1 MKNKKTL
8 IGIVAVVIV
17 LFVLFGRGENVDL
30 KQKYR
35 EESLN
40 IGNVVKTVSANGTL
54 NPVTLVTV
62 GTQVSGTVQK
72 LYVDF
77 NDRVTKGQ
85 ILMEL
90 DGELLKATE
99 RQSAAS
105 VLSAKASL
113 DLARADYTRMSTLYK
128 KEYVSRQE
136 LDQSLQVLRSAEAS
150 LQQAE
155 AQNLRDRT
163 NVGFTKILSPVDGVV
178 IDRDVDE
185 GQTVAASYQT
195 PTLIQIAEDLKKMA
209 IDTSFAE
216 ADIGDIKKAMPV
228 NFTVDAFPNKKFQ
241 AVVEEVRLNPTTESN
256 VVTYNVRVAV
266 DNPDEILLP
275 GMTAYVN
282 IPVITH
288 ENVLLAPNS
297 ALRFKPPVAKTESSG
312 SKNILT
318 GGGGMGPPPPFD
330 RNKNKKNSGSTVENN
345 DGEQH
350 GTVYVIRDNEMVAI
364 DVILGIT
371 DNKMTEIKSESLEE
385 GDLVVVGEN
394 LGNTGKKSGL
404 TMSIF

>member
-40 IGNVVKTVSANGTL
+40 IGSVVKTVSANGTL

-288 ENVLLAPNS
+288 ENVLLVPNS

-318 GGGGMGPPPPFD
+318 GGGGMGPPPPPD
-330 RNKNKKNSGSTVENN
+330 RNKNKKNNASTVENN

-371 DNKMTEIKSESLEE
+371 DNKMTEIKSESLQE

>member
-1 MKNKKTL
+1 M
-8 IGIVAVVIV
+8 
-17 LFVLFGRGENVDL
+17 
-30 KQKYR
+30 
-35 EESLN
+35 
-40 IGNVVKTVSANGTL
+40 
-54 NPVTLVTV
+54 
-62 GTQVSGTVQK
+62 
-72 LYVDF
+72 
-77 NDRVTKGQ
+77 
-85 ILMEL
+85 
-90 DGELLKATE
+90 
-99 RQSAAS
+99 
-105 VLSAKASL
+105 
-113 DLARADYTRMSTLYK
+113 
-128 KEYVSRQE
+128 
-136 LDQSLQVLRSAEAS
+136 
-150 LQQAE
+150 
-155 AQNLRDRT
+155 
-163 NVGFTKILSPVDGVV
+163 
-178 IDRDVDE
+178 
-185 GQTVAASYQT
+185 
-195 PTLIQIAEDLKKMA
+195 
-209 IDTSFAE
+209 
-216 ADIGDIKKAMPV
+216 

-318 GGGGMGPPPPFD
+318 GGGGMGPPPPPD
-330 RNKNKKNSGSTVENN
+330 RNKNKKNNASTVENN

-371 DNKMTEIKSESLEE
+371 DNKMTEIKSESLQE

>member
-8 IGIVAVVIV
+8 IGIVLLLVV

-30 KQKYR
+30 TQKYR
-35 EESLN
+35 QEPLT
-40 IGNVVKTVSANGTL
+40 IGKVVKTVSANGTL
-54 NPVTLVTV
+54 NPVTLISV

-77 NDRVTKGQ
+77 NDRVKKGQ
-85 ILMEL
+85 VLMEL
-90 DGELLKATE
+90 DGELLQATE
-99 RQSAAS
+99 RQSAAN
-105 VLSAKASL
+105 VLSAQASL
-113 DLARADYTRMSTLYK
+113 ELAQANFKRMQELFK

-136 LDQSLQVLRSAEAS
+136 LDQARQSLKSAQAS

-163 NVGFTKILSPVDGVV
+163 NVGFTQILSPVDGVV

-185 GQTVAASYQT
+185 GQTVAASFQT
-195 PTLIQIAEDLKKMA
+195 PTLIKIAEDLKKMA

-216 ADIGDIKKAMPV
+216 ADIGDIKKGMPV
-228 NFTVDAFPNKKFQ
+228 HFTVDAFPNKKFQ

-256 VVTYNVRVAV
+256 VVTYNVRVSV

-297 ALRFKPPVAKTESSG
+297 ALRFKPPTMAKSASNSG
-312 SKNILT
+312 FII
-318 GGGGMGPPPPFD
+318 GGMGHPPPPPD
-330 RNKNKKNSGSTVENN
+330 RNKNKKNNESTVENN

-350 GTVYVIRDNEMVAI
+350 GTVYVIRENEMLAVK
-364 DVILGIT
+364 VILGIT
-371 DNKMTEIKSESLEE
+371 DNKMTQIKSDNLKE

-394 LGNTGKKSGL
+394 LNNTGKKSGL
-404 TMSIF
+404 TVSVF

>member
-1 MKNKKTL
+1 MKKTKL
-8 IGIVAVVIV
+8 IIGVVVIVAV
-17 LFVLFGRGENVDL
+17 LFVLFGRGENVNL
-30 KQKYR
+30 QQKYK
-35 EESLN
+35 EEPLAVGSV
-40 IGNVVKTVSANGTL
+40 IKTVSANGTL

-85 ILMEL
+85 LLMEL

-136 LDQSLQVLRSAEAS
+136 LDQSLQVLKSAQAS

-163 NVGFTKILSPVDGVV
+163 NVEFTKILSPVDGVV

-195 PTLIQIAEDLKKMA
+195 PTLIQIAEDLQKMA

-216 ADIGDIKKAMPV
+216 ADIGDIKKGMPV
-228 NFTVDAFPNKKFQ
+228 NFTVDAFTNKRFQ
-241 AVVEEVRLNPTTESN
+241 GVVDEVRLNATTESN
-256 VVTYNVRVAV
+256 VVTYNVRVSV

-288 ENVLLAPNS
+288 DNVLLVSNS
-297 ALRFKPPVAKTESSG
+297 ALRFKPPVAKTESTG
-312 SKNILT
+312 SKNVLM
-318 GGGGMGPPPPFD
+318 GGGMGPPPPRD
-330 RNKNKKNSGSTVENN
+330 RNKKNKESTVENT

-350 GTVYVIRDNEMVAI
+350 GTVYVIRNNEMVAV

-371 DNKMTEIKSESLEE
+371 DNKVTEIRSETLKE

-394 LGNTGKKSGL
+394 IGNTGKKSGL
-404 TMSIF
+404 MMSAF

>member
-8 IGIVAVVIV
+8 IGIVLVLIV
-17 LFVLFGRGENVDL
+17 LLVLFGRGENVDL
-30 KQKYR
+30 TQKYR
-35 EESLN
+35 QEPLT
-40 IGNVVKTVSANGTL
+40 IGKVVKTVSANGTL
-54 NPVTLVTV
+54 NPVTLISV

-72 LYVDF
+72 LHVDF
-77 NDRVTKGQ
+77 NDRVKKGQ
-85 ILMEL
+85 VLMEL
-90 DGELLKATE
+90 DGELLQATE
-99 RQSAAS
+99 RQSAAN
-105 VLSAKASL
+105 VLSAQASL
-113 DLARADYTRMSTLYK
+113 ELAQANFKRMQELFK

-136 LDQSLQVLRSAEAS
+136 LDQARQSLKSAQAS

-185 GQTVAASYQT
+185 GQTVAASFQT
-195 PTLIQIAEDLKKMA
+195 PTLIKIAEDLKKMA

-216 ADIGDIKKAMPV
+216 ADIGDIKKGMPV
-228 NFTVDAFPNKKFQ
+228 HFTVDAFPNKKFQ

-256 VVTYNVRVAV
+256 VVTYNVRVSV

-297 ALRFKPPVAKTESSG
+297 ALRFKPPTMAKSAS
-312 SKNILT
+312 N
-318 GGGGMGPPPPFD
+318 GGFIIGGMGHPPPPPD
-330 RNKNKKNSGSTVENN
+330 RNKNKKNNESTVENN

-350 GTVYVIRDNEMVAI
+350 GTVYVIRENEMVAVK
-364 DVILGIT
+364 VILGIT
-371 DNKMTEIKSESLEE
+371 DNKMTQIKSDNLKE

-394 LGNTGKKSGL
+394 LNNTGKKSGL
-404 TMSIF
+404 TVSVF